1 MRKIKMLV
9 EDIEEEI
16 EDAKEYAE
24 RHVEAKALGDAETAK
39 RYKEM
44 AEDEL
49 KHAMYLH
56 ETAVAEIKEASKIHH
71 PPAEMEAAW
80 RDAHKEYVEKAS
92 LIRQMLTL

>member
-1 MRKIKMLV
+1 MRKIKHIV
-9 EDIEEEI
+9 EEIEEEI
-16 EDAKEYAE
+16 EGAEEYAE
-24 RHVEAKALGDAETAK
+24 MHVEAKALGDVEMAN

-56 ETAVAEIKEASKIHH
+56 EKAVSEINEISKTYH

-80 RDAHKEYVEKAS
+80 KAAHKEYVEKAS
-92 LIRQMLTL
+92 MIKQMLTL

>member
-1 MRKIKMLV
+1 MIV

-24 RHVEAKALGDAETAK
+24 RHVEAKALGHTEMAK
-39 RYKEM
+39 HYKEM

-56 ETAVAEIKEASKIHH
+56 ETAVAEINEASKTHH

-80 RDAHKEYVEKAS
+80 KMAHKEYVEKAS
-92 LIRQMLTL
+92 MIRQMLTL